1 MRKDACTARSKEEEK
16 AKQID
21 LDKRKPSAVETDLNK
36 GGRRQM
42 R

>member
-1 MRKDACTARSKEEEK
+1 MRKDTCATRYEEI

-21 LDKRKPSAVETDLNK
+21 LDKRKPSGVETDLNK
-36 GGRRQM
+36 GGRREI